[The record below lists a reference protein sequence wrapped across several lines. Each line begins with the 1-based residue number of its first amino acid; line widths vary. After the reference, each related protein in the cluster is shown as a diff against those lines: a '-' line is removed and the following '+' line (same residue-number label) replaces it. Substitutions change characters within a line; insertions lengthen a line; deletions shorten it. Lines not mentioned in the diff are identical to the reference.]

1 MKMPRR
7 GSMAVLTLAIAGVVL
22 AAAAGGC
29 ASLRADCQKSGAFD
43 FCVTR
48 AERSEVRAPVLYYF
62 HGGGGDAREWA
73 ESGLG
78 RSARAAMQSLG
89 QHFHVVG
96 VSLGAYRLYREDE
109 EAMLFV
115 RVMAEAEFA
124 LGDRWDGRRFIAGVS
139 MGGFTALSIYLRH
152 PGKFEAAAA
161 SSPTL
166 FAFDPTMPGEMDA
179 FVRRNRVAA
188 SHAGVLKARFGGHFP
203 STATW
208 RQFDPI
214 RLVESAPANAR
225 VYISSGTNDRV
236 GLFEGA
242 SAFVRRAR
250 ERGIRV
256 EFDAQAG
263 AGHGRVDSERVVKF
277 FSAAR

>member
-1 MKMPRR
+1 M
-7 GSMAVLTLAIAGVVL
+7 
-22 AAAAGGC
+22 
-29 ASLRADCQKSGAFD
+29 
-43 FCVTR
+43 TR
-48 AERSEVRAPVLYYF
+48 AERVEMRAPVLYYF

-78 RSARAAMQSLG
+78 RSAQAAMRSLG

-96 VSLGAYRLYREDE
+96 VSLGPYRLYREDE

-139 MGGFTALSIYLRH
+139 MGGFSALSIYLRH
-152 PGKFEAAAA
+152 PVKFEAVAA

-188 SHAGVLKARFGGHFP
+188 SHAGVLKSRFGGHFP
-203 STATW
+203 SSATW

-214 RLVESAPANAR
+214 RLVESAPTGAR
-225 VYISSGTNDRV
+225 VYVSSGTNDRV

-242 SAFVRRAR
+242 AAFVRRAR
-250 ERGIRV
+250 ERGIKI
-256 EFDAQAG
+256 EFDAQQG
-263 AGHGRVDSERVVKF
+263 AGHGRVDPERVLRF
-277 FSAAR
+277 FSAAQ